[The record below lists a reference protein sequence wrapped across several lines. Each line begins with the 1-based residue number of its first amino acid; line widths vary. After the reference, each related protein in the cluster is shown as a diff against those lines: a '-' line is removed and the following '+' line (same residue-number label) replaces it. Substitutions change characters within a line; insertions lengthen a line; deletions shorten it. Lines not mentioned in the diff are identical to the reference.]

1 MSTVLDTIQTQ
12 HATERVELLTREVV
26 GSRTDLHWRYDVLDS
41 QFSPVQ
47 FYAVALRGAGADAEE
62 VLVIAIEFSMV
73 KNQRGYFLVGSALI
87 TEGDGAILA
96 EAESTAIEM
105 PAPDYLRSHPERTL
119 NIANVAQGVFDQMVD
134 WVNGQSDLIN
144 RILRQAAA

>member
-1 MSTVLDTIQTQ
+1 MSTVLDAIQTQ

-62 VLVIAIEFSMV
+62 VLVIAIEFSVV
-73 KNQRGYFLVGSALI
+73 KNQRGCFLVGSAMI

-96 EAESTAIEM
+96 EAESTAIKI
-105 PAPDYLRSHPERTL
+105 PAPDYLRSHPEQAL